1 MLLNHRL
8 MAAARQILELLRSH
22 VEGDDE
28 RFRTAAL
35 QLAANEARQ
44 GHDDVARQIQRVL
57 EESRHSPP
65 PARKGEQSLNS
76 VPFARPDGELAG
88 LLELVQ
94 PAVGLAHLVLPPTL
108 ETRLLRVL
116 KEQQQ
121 FGRLRE
127 HGLRPRQR
135 LLLLGPPGCGKT
147 MTAHAL
153 AHDLGLPLFVVRL
166 DALFTKF
173 LGETAAKLR
182 LVFDAV
188 ERQRAVFLFDE
199 FDSLGLSRG
208 SQHDV
213 AEMRRVLNSFLV
225 FIDGMRSHSL
235 VVAASNHPEALDSAL
250 FRRFD
255 DIIEYTMPT
264 TDEIQRVLQRRLVNE
279 DCRTV
284 NWRRVLRSAAKLS
297 FAETVRVADDAVKE
311 RLIEHKELITTD
323 LLLKAIADRAV
334 ARPRNQQRAP
344 QRKPRK

>member
-1 MLLNHRL
+1 
-8 MAAARQILELLRSH
+8 MALPRQIIEMLRSH
-22 VEGDDE
+22 VDGDEE

-44 GHDDVARQIQRVL
+44 GHANIARQIQQLAERTTT
-57 EESRHSPP
+57 RGQAPQ
-65 PARKGEQSLNS
+65 ATNS
-76 VPFARPDGELAG
+76 VEFGRPQGELAG
-88 LLELVQ
+88 LLEMAQ
-94 PAVGLAHLVLPPTL
+94 PAFGLSHLVLPPAL
-108 ETRLLRVL
+108 ERRLNRVI
-116 KEQQQ
+116 KEQKE

-153 AHDLGLPLFVVRL
+153 AHELGLPLFVVRL

-188 ERQRAVFLFDE
+188 EQQRAVFLFDE

-208 SQHDV
+208 AQHDV

-225 FIDGMRSHSL
+225 FIDNMRGHSL
-235 VVAASNHPEALDSAL
+235 VVAASNHPEALDRAL

-255 DIIEYTMPT
+255 DIIEYSMPT
-264 TDEIQRVLQRRLVNE
+264 APEIEQVFRQRLAAE
-279 DCRTV
+279 DTASV
-284 NWRRVLRSAAKLS
+284 NWKEVLRSARTLS
-297 FAETVRVADDAVKE
+297 FADAARVADDAVKE
-311 RLIEHKELITTD
+311 RLIEHGSAMTTD
-323 LLLKAIADRAV
+323 LLKSAIFDRV
-334 ARPRNQQRAP
+334 EQRLP
-344 QRKPRK
+344 KKVPKRRTVSNRMK

>member
-1 MLLNHRL
+1 

-22 VEGDDE
+22 AEGDE
-28 RFRTAAL
+28 NRFRTAAL

-44 GHDDVARQIQRVL
+44 GHQEVATEIQRLV
-57 EESRHSPP
+57 EKRHTATRAEGGS
-65 PARKGEQSLNS
+65 QTSNS
-76 VPFARPDGELAG
+76 VSFFRPQGELAG

-94 PAVGLAHLVLPPTL
+94 PGIGLDKLVLSSDL
-108 ETRLLRVL
+108 ESRLRRVVR
-116 KEQQQ
+116 EQQQ

-153 AHDLGLPLFVVRL
+153 AHELGLPLFIVRL

-182 LVFDAV
+182 QIFDEV
-188 ERQRAVFLFDE
+188 ERLRAVFLFDE
-199 FDSLGLSRG
+199 FDSLGLARG

-225 FIDGMRSHSL
+225 FIDNMRGHSL

-255 DIIEYTMPT
+255 DIIQYSMPT
-264 TDEIQRVLQRRLVNE
+264 KQELLRVFEQRLVNE
-279 DCRTV
+279 ESGGV
-284 NWRRVLRSAAKLS
+284 NWPKVLKAAAKLS
-297 FAETVRVADDAVKE
+297 FAEAVRCADDAVKE
-311 RLIEHKELITTD
+311 RLIEHKDRITTE
-323 LLLKAIADRAV
+323 LLLAAIADRTKA
-334 ARPRNQQRAP
+334 ARPGVRA
-344 QRKPRK
+344 KK

>member
-1 MLLNHRL
+1 

-22 VEGDDE
+22 VEGDEE

-44 GHDDVARQIQRVL
+44 GHDDVAQQIQRVV
-57 EESRHSPP
+57 
-65 PARKGEQSLNS
+65 EQSRQATRSGKGDQTSNS

-88 LLELVQ
+88 LLEVLQ
-94 PAVGLAHLVLPPTL
+94 PAVSLSHLVLPPTL
-108 ETRLLRVL
+108 EARLLRVL

-166 DALFTKF
+166 DAVFTKF
-173 LGETAAKLR
+173 LGETASKLR

-188 ERQRAVFLFDE
+188 EQQRAVFLFDE
-199 FDSLGLSRG
+199 FDSLGLARG

-225 FIDGMRSHSL
+225 FIDNMRSHSL

-255 DIIEYTMPT
+255 DIIEYSMPT
-264 TDEIQRVLQRRLVNE
+264 PSEIEQVLRQRLANEESRAVNWQRVI
-279 DCRTV
+279 
-284 NWRRVLRSAAKLS
+284 RSASRLS

-311 RLIEHKELITTD
+311 RLIEHKERITTA

-334 ARPRNQQRAP
+334 VRPVRR
-344 QRKPRK
+344 RTTGGKRHK

>member
-1 MLLNHRL
+1 
-8 MAAARQILELLRSH
+8 MATARQIFELLRSH

-44 GHDDVARQIQRVL
+44 GHADVADEIQRLLNNAPRKQLFAVANGTCSNSIPF
-57 EESRHSPP
+57 SRPT
-65 PARKGEQSLNS
+65 
-76 VPFARPDGELAG
+76 GELAG
-88 LLELVQ
+88 LLE
-94 PAVGLAHLVLPPTL
+94 AVEPNIGLHQLVLSSTL
-108 ETRLLRVL
+108 EARLFRIV

-147 MTAHAL
+147 VTAHGL

-173 LGETAAKLR
+173 MGETASKLR

-188 ERQRAVFLFDE
+188 EKQRAVFLFDE
-199 FDSLGLSRG
+199 FDSLGLARG

-225 FIDGMRSHSL
+225 FIDNMRGHSL
-235 VVAASNHPEALDSAL
+235 VIAASNHPEALDTAL

-255 DIIEYTMPT
+255 DIIEYLMPSRG
-264 TDEIQRVLQRRLVNE
+264 ELRKVLEQRFSNEPRAAIDWKKVLHA
-279 DCRTV
+279 
-284 NWRRVLRSAAKLS
+284 AAKLS
-297 FAETVRVADDAVKE
+297 FAEAVRVADDAMKE
-311 RLIEHKELITTD
+311 KIIEHRAELTTNQI
-323 LLLKAIADRAV
+323 LKAIADRAN
-334 ARPRNQQRAP
+334 AKRPKKR
-344 QRKPRK
+344 

>member
-1 MLLNHRL
+1 

-22 VEGDDE
+22 AEGDE
-28 RFRTAAL
+28 NRFRTAAL

-44 GHDDVARQIQRVL
+44 GHQDVATEIQRLV
-57 EESRHSPP
+57 EKRQASHRTEDGTQTS
-65 PARKGEQSLNS
+65 NS
-76 VPFARPDGELAG
+76 VSFFRPQGELAG

-94 PAVGLAHLVLPPTL
+94 PGVGLDQLVLSRDL
-108 ETRLLRVL
+108 EARLRRVVR
-116 KEQQQ
+116 EQQQ

-153 AHDLGLPLFVVRL
+153 AHELGLPLFIVRL

-182 LVFDAV
+182 QIFDEV
-188 ERQRAVFLFDE
+188 ERLRAVFLFDE
-199 FDSLGLSRG
+199 FDSLGLARG

-225 FIDGMRSHSL
+225 FIDNMRGHSL
-235 VVAASNHPEALDSAL
+235 VVAASNHPEALDTAL

-255 DIIEYTMPT
+255 DIIQYSMPT
-264 TDEIQRVLQRRLVNE
+264 KEELMRVFEQRLVNE
-279 DCRTV
+279 DSGGV
-284 NWRRVLRSAAKLS
+284 SWPKVLKASAKLS
-297 FAETVRVADDAVKE
+297 FAEAVRCADDAVKE
-311 RLIEHKELITTD
+311 RLIEHKDRITTE
-323 LLLKAIADRAV
+323 LLLSAIADRTKA
-334 ARPRNQQRAP
+334 ARPANR
-344 QRKPRK
+344 PRK